1 MEPYKVEFAQAV
13 RKDLRKI
20 QKRDV
25 TRILSAIDQLS
36 VNPRTLDS
44 KKLKGE
50 ELWRVRVGRYRV
62 LYEIHDDIL
71 LVAVVKV
78 GHRKEVYRKKT

>member
-1 MEPYKVEFAQAV
+1 MEPYKVEFAQTV

-78 GHRKEVYRKKT
+78 GHRKEVYRKKA